1 MTCWSIVNLP
11 QIQLENVTVSYDDRD
26 VLTNLTLALNEQRIG
41 IIGANGAGKST
52 LSRLLNGLVLP
63 TTGTVRVGE
72 LTTAKHAKQIRRDV
86 GFVFQNPA
94 NQIIMPLVAEDIA
107 FGLKNLGLG
116 KQERQFRV
124 ADTLAQL
131 NITHLAERES
141 HTLSGG
147 EQQMVALAAVI
158 AMQPRTI
165 VFDEPTT
172 MLDLKNRLA
181 FQREIARLDQ
191 RAIVVTHDLEI
202 LEDFDR
208 VVVVTDG
215 GIGFDGAPDQAI
227 AHYRQWSHA

>member
-1 MTCWSIVNLP
+1 
-11 QIQLENVTVSYDDRD
+11 
-26 VLTNLTLALNEQRIG
+26 
-41 IIGANGAGKST
+41 
-52 LSRLLNGLVLP
+52 
-63 TTGTVRVGE
+63 
-72 LTTAKHAKQIRRDV
+72 
-86 GFVFQNPA
+86 
-94 NQIIMPLVAEDIA
+94 
-107 FGLKNLGLG
+107 
-116 KQERQFRV
+116 
-124 ADTLAQL
+124 
-131 NITHLAERES
+131 
-141 HTLSGG
+141 
-147 EQQMVALAAVI
+147 MVALAAVI

-202 LEDFDR
+202 LADFDR

>member
-1 MTCWSIVNLP
+1 MVNLP

-202 LEDFDR
+202 LADFDR

>member
-1 MTCWSIVNLP
+1 MNLP

-26 VLTNLTLALNEQRIG
+26 VLTNLTLSLDEQRIG

-63 TTGTVRVGE
+63 TSGTVHVGDF
-72 LTTAKHAKQIRRDV
+72 TTAKHSKQIRRDV

-124 ADTLAQL
+124 TETLAQL
-131 NITHLAERES
+131 NIMHLAERES

-208 VVVVTDG
+208 VLVVTDG
-215 GIGFDGAPDQAI
+215 GIRFDGAPEQAI

>member
-202 LEDFDR
+202 LADFDR

>member
-1 MTCWSIVNLP
+1 VTCWSIVNLP

>member
-41 IIGANGAGKST
+41 IIGANGAGKSA

-107 FGLKNLGLG
+107 FGLKHLGLG